1 MDSKYFIDMHCQ
13 TYHDIRK
20 EMGVGDLEVDYRLG
34 LRFIKTVQSYYI
46 FEIKDK
52 GKYLM
57 AKLTYDI

>member
-1 MDSKYFIDMHCQ
+1 MDSKYIINIHCQ

-34 LRFIKTVQSYYI
+34 LRFVKTVQSDYI

-52 GKYLM
+52 GKFLM
-57 AKLTYDI
+57 AKIMYNI